1 MTFLTLFLAIL
12 ILVGIALVLLCIR
25 IIIKKNGKFSSQHI
39 GQNKALKAKGVSC
52 AQSQDKQERQKK

>member
-1 MTFLTLFLAIL
+1 MEFLTLFIPIL
-12 ILVGIALVLLCIR
+12 ILIGIALVLLCIR

-39 GQNKALKAKGVSC
+39 GQSKALKAKGVSC